1 MNALVFRA
9 LAPSLALL
17 ALAAASVLAQGDI
30 PTSTSSPQYT
40 PQTGKVIL
48 PGSAASAGRI
58 ITDRAKYRPGQ
69 PVHISFVVTNT
80 TNKPVVYNFSTGRQY
95 DITLVDAKGRTVWQ
109 SSRGVMFTQQLTR
122 LSLKPG
128 QHKTYAL
135 VWNGHPFGNHRLAP
149 GVYTLNARMTSED
162 RPAVT
167 GGVVVNTDRDPNNM
181 GVPTKTPTETGA
193 VRQVDVNPPVTA
205 TTTIV
210 IGGSR

>member
-1 MNALVFRA
+1 MNTLVFRA

-17 ALAAASVLAQGDI
+17 TLGVTSALAQGDI

-40 PQTGKVIL
+40 PQAGKVIL

-80 TNKPVVYNFSTGRQY
+80 TNQLAVYNFSTGRQF

-109 SSRGVMFTQQLTR
+109 SWRGAMFTQQLTR

-128 QHKTYAL
+128 QRKTYAL
-135 VWNGHPFGNHRLAP
+135 VWNGRPFGNHRLAP
-149 GVYTLNARMTSED
+149 GVYTLNARMTSEN

-167 GGVVVNTDRDPNNM
+167 GGIVVNTDRDPNNM
-181 GVPTKTPTETGA
+181 GVPTKMPTETGA

-205 TTTIV
+205 SAPLV
-210 IGGSR
+210 ISAAL